1 MSSSYVNHYQDN
13 QTRIVEFEELKAA
26 LIVLQNSV
34 NALPTGGG
42 AGCVFTSLTKYVCDY
57 YIPTD
62 VFNAYDIDLL
72 YLLGTTSMGWVN
84 PLGNVL
90 NVNAFNDDIE
100 SSAYFMLQR
109 TFQQALFVGT
119 ASLSFTIDFGSNEIN
134 LTAVGW
140 RTPYFD
146 LSVPIEQPEI
156 IEISGSNDD
165 ITYTFLSEWVRP
177 KTVDYYEWNSHILP
191 VTTTHYKYLRFTAP
205 IASPSG
211 NFNLNSSG
219 IRLFGEILL

>member
-34 NALPTGGG
+34 NTLPTGGG
-42 AGCVFTSLTKYVCDY
+42 AGCVFTSLTKYVSDY
-57 YIPTD
+57 YIPANVSD
-62 VFNAYDIDLL
+62 AYLIDLL
-72 YLLGTTSMGWVN
+72 FLLGADSNGWVN
-84 PLGNVL
+84 PFANTLSVTTENCDIEDSSFAL
-90 NVNAFNDDIE
+90 FQRNLPNAFFIGTTSISISIE
-100 SSAYFMLQR
+100 FYAI
-109 TFQQALFVGT
+109 G
-119 ASLSFTIDFGSNEIN
+119 IN
-134 LTAVGW
+134 LRAIAW
-140 RTPYFD
+140 MTPYSTQFN
-146 LSVPIEQPEI
+146 PTEQPEI
-156 IEISGSNDD
+156 IGIYGSNDD

-177 KTVDYYEWNSHILP
+177 KTVDYYEWNGHVLP